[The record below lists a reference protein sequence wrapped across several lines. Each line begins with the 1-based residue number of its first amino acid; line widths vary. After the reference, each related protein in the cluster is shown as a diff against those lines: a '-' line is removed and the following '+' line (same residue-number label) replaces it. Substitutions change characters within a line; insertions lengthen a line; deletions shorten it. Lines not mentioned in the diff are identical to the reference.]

1 MRRKRTQSRLGL
13 FRQQAQACILE
24 AMDTNGG
31 MTMRYRQAAYY
42 TVLAQRALWR
52 TPPAGQPLQPSDIKQ
67 LYSDELRAALA
78 ADFALSFSLAQ
89 IAEYD
94 QSDGAAPL
102 IITDRERWAAAH
114 AHALVYDMVQ
124 PGCDIAR
131 SQAGIDALCA
141 LAHPP
146 QTSLSST
153 IHLCDTNLGGVLAQA
168 SGMVLSQPEQ
178 TVYCLIDSAV
188 AQDDTPW
195 HVAKLLSPAADGTI
209 TPIIQLRSKTL
220 LATLS
225 TYELLTLFIGYGYE
239 PRIVDCTTADP
250 RQPDADYAAALAWA
264 TERTTAL
271 RQPAQPR
278 PHKARRPLLLVRTPG
293 QLDTLLAEHETQENS
308 LAPAEHDSGDVQP
321 SSIARAQAAL
331 AHRKADSADSSW
343 ARTQAWLAQVVA
355 WCEPENL
362 FDAAGNL
369 TFAETKALPHT
380 AAAHADDDHANSHTA
395 QLTATQPALS
405 ATPRRRPAIEPYAV
419 VATPPGTQRSN
430 TLSGVSSYL
439 ADLAKDAAPDSFRLF
454 ISPSLQS
461 GTLAQRFA
469 SHPRAWQW
477 GSQPGIAPH
486 APDSHTM
493 SYPAASALR
502 GMQLGYLEQGR
513 QSVFV
518 GASVYED
525 IGAASRSYT
534 VALASQPSDAPLP
547 SLNTILSHQSAEQI
561 TNALDQ
567 RDAPTTVYFPADS
580 NCAVVT
586 LDMMLSSTQAINI
599 LHASDT
605 TQLTWLTTKAA
616 RAQMHAGLA
625 TWNFASHASPDIVL
639 AACGDI
645 ATTEVL
651 AAIELIAHSCP
662 AARVRCVNI
671 SSLTP
676 RGFGTLAQPVSR
688 RTLARTVTTTKPVI
702 IAYPGEERSLA
713 ATLFAYGVD
722 SRQFDIHSFGLAPCG
737 DTLMTSLIRQQ
748 ASRYDL
754 AIAAATCLSATGVI
768 SPDDAQRLA
777 GHCHA
782 AIEQCLA
789 HAREHHTDHPMVTT
803 WQWQQGQ

>member
-1 MRRKRTQSRLGL
+1 
-13 FRQQAQACILE
+13 
-24 AMDTNGG
+24 
-31 MTMRYRQAAYY
+31 MRYRQAAYY

-52 TPPAGQPLQPSDIKQ
+52 TPPAGQPLQTSDIKQ

-89 IAEYD
+89 IAEYA

-102 IITDRERWAAAH
+102 IITDRERWAAAR

-124 PGCDIAR
+124 PSCDIAR
-131 SQAGIDALCA
+131 SQAGIDALCT
-141 LAHPP
+141 LTHDL
-146 QTSLSST
+146 QTSLSNA
-153 IHLCDTNLGGVLAQA
+153 IHLCDARLGGALAQA
-168 SGMVLSQPEQ
+168 SGRALGQPEQ
-178 TVYCLIDSAV
+178 TIYCLIDSAV
-188 AQDDTPW
+188 AQDDAPW
-195 HVAKLLSPAADGTI
+195 HLAKLLSPATDGTI

-225 TYELLTLFIGYGYE
+225 TYELLALFIGYGYE

-343 ARTQAWLAQVVA
+343 ARTQAWLAHVLA

-369 TFAETKALPHT
+369 TFTETKALPHT
-380 AAAHADDDHANSHTA
+380 AAAHADNDSSSRTA

-405 ATPRRRPAIEPYAV
+405 ATLLRRPAIEPYAV

-439 ADLAKDAAPDSFRLF
+439 ADLIKDAAPDSFRLF

-461 GTLAQRFA
+461 GTLAQCFA

-477 GSQPGIAPH
+477 GSQPSIAPH
-486 APDSHTM
+486 APDGHTM
-493 SYPAASALR
+493 SYPAAGVLR

-518 GASVYED
+518 GASLHED
-525 IGAASRSYT
+525 MSAASRSYT
-534 VALASQPSDAPLP
+534 AALSSQPRGASLP
-547 SLNTILSHQSAEQI
+547 SLNTILSHQNAEQV
-561 TNALDQ
+561 TNALNQ
-567 RDAPTTVYFPADS
+567 RDAPATVYFPADS
-580 NCAVVT
+580 NCAVVA

-605 TQLTWLTTKAA
+605 TQPTWLTTKAA

-625 TWNFASHASPDIVL
+625 TWNFASHATPDIVL
-639 AACGDI
+639 AACGDV

-676 RGFGTLAQPVSR
+676 RGFGTLTQPVSR
-688 RTLARTVTTTKPVI
+688 RTLARTLTTTKPVI

-722 SRQFDIHSFGLAPCG
+722 GRQFDIHSFGLALRG
-737 DTLMTSLIRQQ
+737 DTLMTSLINQQ

>member
-1 MRRKRTQSRLGL
+1 
-13 FRQQAQACILE
+13 
-24 AMDTNGG
+24 
-31 MTMRYRQAAYY
+31 MRYRQAAYY
-42 TVLAQRALWR
+42 TVLAQHALWH
-52 TPPAGQPLQPSDIKQ
+52 TLPAGQLLQPSDIKQ
-67 LYSDELRAALA
+67 LDSDELRAALA

-89 IAEYD
+89 IAEYA
-94 QSDGAAPL
+94 QSGGAAPL
-102 IITDRERWAAAH
+102 IITDRERWAAAR
-114 AHALVYDMVQ
+114 AYALVYDMLQ
-124 PGCDIAR
+124 SGCDIAR
-131 SQAGIDALCA
+131 SQAGIDALCT
-141 LAHPP
+141 LTHDS

-153 IHLCDTNLGGVLAQA
+153 IHLCDTHLGGALAQA
-168 SGMVLSQPEQ
+168 SGRALGQPEQ
-178 TVYCLIDSAV
+178 MIYCLIDSAV

-195 HVAKLLSPAADGTI
+195 HLAKLLSPATDGTI
-209 TPIIQLRSKTL
+209 IPIIQLQPRTL

-225 TYELLTLFIGYGYE
+225 TYELLALFIGYGYE

-250 RQPDADYAAALAWA
+250 RQPDADYTAALAWA

-278 PHKARRPLLLVRTPG
+278 PHKARRPLLLVRTPE
-293 QLDTLLAEHETQENS
+293 QLEALLAEHETRENA

-331 AHRKADSADSSW
+331 AHRKADGTDSSQ
-343 ARTQAWLAQVVA
+343 ARTQAWLAQVLA

-380 AAAHADDDHANSHTA
+380 VAAHADNDSSGTA

-405 ATPRRRPAIEPYAV
+405 ATRLRRPAIEPYAV

-439 ADLAKDAAPDSFRLF
+439 ADLAKDAVPDSFRLF

-469 SHPRAWQW
+469 SNPRAWQW
-477 GSQPGIAPH
+477 GSQPSVAPH
-486 APDSHTM
+486 APDGHMM
-493 SYPAASALR
+493 SYPAAGALR
-502 GMQLGYLEQGR
+502 GIQLGYLEQGR

-518 GASVYED
+518 GASLHED
-525 IGAASRSYT
+525 MSAASRSYT
-534 VALASQPSDAPLP
+534 AALSSQPSNVPLP

-561 TNALDQ
+561 TNVLDQ
-567 RDAPTTVYFPADS
+567 RDAPATVYFPADS
-580 NCAVVT
+580 NCAVVA
-586 LDMMLSSTQAINI
+586 LDMMLSSTRVINV
-599 LHASDT
+599 LHVSDT
-605 TQLTWLTTKAA
+605 TQPTWLTTKAA

-651 AAIELIAHSCP
+651 AAIEFITHSCP

-722 SRQFDIHSFGLAPCG
+722 GRQFDIHNFGLAPCG

-777 GHCHA
+777 EHCHA

-789 HAREHHTDHPMVTT
+789 HSREHHTDHPMVTT

>member
-1 MRRKRTQSRLGL
+1 
-13 FRQQAQACILE
+13 
-24 AMDTNGG
+24 
-31 MTMRYRQAAYY
+31 MRYRQAAYY
-42 TVLAQRALWR
+42 TVLAQRVLWR
-52 TPPAGQPLQPSDIKQ
+52 TPLAGQPLQPSDIKQ
-67 LYSDELRAALA
+67 TLSDELRAALA

-89 IAEYD
+89 IAEYA

-102 IITDRERWAAAH
+102 IITDRERWAAAR
-114 AHALVYDMVQ
+114 AHTLVYDTLQ

-131 SQAGIDALCA
+131 SQAGIDALCT
-141 LAHPP
+141 LIHNP
-146 QTSLSST
+146 QTSLSDA
-153 IHLCDTNLGGVLAQA
+153 IHLCDARLGGALAQA
-168 SGMVLSQPEQ
+168 SGRALGQPEQ
-178 TVYCLIDSAV
+178 MIYCLVDSAV

-195 HVAKLLSPAADGTI
+195 HLAKLLSPAADGTI
-209 TPIIQLRSKTL
+209 IPIIQLRPKTL

-225 TYELLTLFIGYGYE
+225 TYELLALFIGYGYE

-250 RQPDADYAAALAWA
+250 RQPDADYTAALAWA

-271 RQPAQPR
+271 RQPAQLR
-278 PHKARRPLLLVRTPG
+278 PHKVRRPLLLVRTPE
-293 QLDTLLAEHETQENS
+293 QLEALLAEHEAQENAP
-308 LAPAEHDSGDVQP
+308 APAEHDSGDVQP

-331 AHRKADSADSSW
+331 AHRKADGTDSSQ
-343 ARTQAWLAQVVA
+343 ARTQAWLAHVLA

-380 AAAHADDDHANSHTA
+380 AAAHADNDPSSGAA
-395 QLTATQPALS
+395 QLTTTQPALS
-405 ATPRRRPAIEPYAV
+405 ATRLRRPAIEPYAV
-419 VATPPGTQRSN
+419 VATPPGTKRSN
-430 TLSGVSSYL
+430 TLSRVGSYL
-439 ADLAKDAAPDSFRLF
+439 ADLAKDAAPDNFRLF

-469 SHPRAWQW
+469 SNPRAWQW
-477 GSQPGIAPH
+477 GSQPSIAPH
-486 APDSHTM
+486 APDGHTM
-493 SYPAASALR
+493 SYPAAGALR

-518 GASVYED
+518 GASLHED
-525 IGAASRSYT
+525 MSAASRSYT
-534 VALASQPSDAPLP
+534 AALSSQPSSAPLP
-547 SLNTILSHQSAEQI
+547 SLNTILSHQSAEQV

-567 RDAPTTVYFPADS
+567 RDTPTTVYFPADS

-586 LDMMLSSTQAINI
+586 LDMMLSSTQAINV

-605 TQLTWLTTKAA
+605 TQPTWLTTKAA

-625 TWNFASHASPDIVL
+625 TWNFASHTSPDIVL

-651 AAIELIAHSCP
+651 AAIELITHSCP
-662 AARVRCVNI
+662 TARVRCVNI

-722 SRQFDIHSFGLAPCG
+722 GRQFDIHSFSLTPHG
-737 DTLMTSLIRQQ
+737 DTLMTSLISQQ

-768 SPDDAQRLA
+768 SPDDTQRLT

-789 HAREHHTDHPMVTT
+789 HAREHHTNHPMVTT
-803 WQWQQGQ
+803 WQWQQRQ

>member
-1 MRRKRTQSRLGL
+1 
-13 FRQQAQACILE
+13 
-24 AMDTNGG
+24 
-31 MTMRYRQAAYY
+31 MRYRQAAYY

-52 TPPAGQPLQPSDIKQ
+52 TPPAGQLLQLSDIKQ
-67 LYSDELRAALA
+67 TLSDELRAALA

-89 IAEYD
+89 IAEYA

-102 IITDRERWAAAH
+102 IITDRERWAAAR

-124 PGCDIAR
+124 PSCDIAR
-131 SQAGIDALCA
+131 SQAGIDALCT
-141 LAHPP
+141 LTHDL
-146 QTSLSST
+146 QTSLSNA
-153 IHLCDTNLGGVLAQA
+153 IHLCDARLGGALAQA
-168 SGMVLSQPEQ
+168 SGRALGQPEQ
-178 TVYCLIDSAV
+178 TIYCLIDSAV
-188 AQDDTPW
+188 AQDDAPW
-195 HVAKLLSPAADGTI
+195 HLAKLLSPATDGTI
-209 TPIIQLRSKTL
+209 IPIIQLRPNTL

-225 TYELLTLFIGYGYE
+225 TYELLALFIGYGYE

-250 RQPDADYAAALAWA
+250 RQPDADYTAALAWA
-264 TERTTAL
+264 TERTAAL

-278 PHKARRPLLLVRTPG
+278 PHKARRPLLLVRIPE
-293 QLDTLLAEHETQENS
+293 QLETLLAEHETQEDS
-308 LAPAEHDSGDVQP
+308 LAPAEHDSGDVRP
-321 SSIARAQAAL
+321 SSIARARAAL
-331 AHRKADSADSSW
+331 AHRKADGADSSQ
-343 ARTQAWLAQVVA
+343 AHTQAWLAQILA

-362 FDAAGNL
+362 FDTAGNL

-380 AAAHADDDHANSHTA
+380 AAAHADNDSSSRTA

-405 ATPRRRPAIEPYAV
+405 ATRLRRPAIEPYAV

-430 TLSGVSSYL
+430 TLSHVGSYL
-439 ADLAKDAAPDSFRLF
+439 SDLSKDEAPDSFRLF

-469 SHPRAWQW
+469 SNPRAWQW
-477 GSQPGIAPH
+477 GSQPSIAPH
-486 APDSHTM
+486 APNSHTM
-493 SYPAASALR
+493 SYPAAGALR

-518 GASVYED
+518 GASLHED
-525 IGAASRSYT
+525 MSVASRSYT
-534 VALASQPSDAPLP
+534 AALSSQPSGASLP
-547 SLNTILSHQSAEQI
+547 SLNTILSHQSAEQV
-561 TNALDQ
+561 TNVLDQ

-586 LDMMLSSTQAINI
+586 LDMMLSSTQVINV

-605 TQLTWLTTKAA
+605 TQPTWLTTKAA

-625 TWNFASHASPDIVL
+625 TWNFASHTSPDIVL
-639 AACGDI
+639 AACGDV

-651 AAIELIAHSCP
+651 AAIELITHSCP

-671 SSLTP
+671 SSLAP

-722 SRQFDIHSFGLAPCG
+722 GRQFDIHSFGLTPCG
-737 DTLMTSLIRQQ
+737 DTLMTSLISQQ

>member
-1 MRRKRTQSRLGL
+1 
-13 FRQQAQACILE
+13 
-24 AMDTNGG
+24 
-31 MTMRYRQAAYY
+31 MRYRQAAYY

-52 TPPAGQPLQPSDIKQ
+52 TLPAGQLLQPSDIKQ
-67 LYSDELRAALA
+67 LYSDELRAVLA

-89 IAEYD
+89 IAEYG

-102 IITDRERWAAAH
+102 IITDRDRWAAAR
-114 AHALVYDMVQ
+114 AYALVYDMLQ

-153 IHLCDTNLGGVLAQA
+153 IHLCDTRLGGALAQA
-168 SGMVLSQPEQ
+168 SGRVLGQPEQ
-178 TVYCLIDSAV
+178 MIYCLVDSAV

-209 TPIIQLRSKTL
+209 IPIIQLRPKTL

-225 TYELLTLFIGYGYE
+225 TYELLALFIGYGYE
-239 PRIVDCTTADP
+239 PRIVDCTTANP

-264 TERTTAL
+264 TERTAAL

-278 PHKARRPLLLVRTPG
+278 PHKARRPLLIVRTPE
-293 QLDTLLAEHETQENS
+293 QFEALLEDHETQEDS
-308 LAPAEHDSGDVQP
+308 LAPAKNDSGDVQP

-331 AHRKADSADSSW
+331 AHRKADSADSSQ
-343 ARTQAWLAQVVA
+343 ADTQAWLTQVLA

-362 FDAAGNL
+362 FDTAGNL
-369 TFAETKALPHT
+369 ILTKAKALPHT
-380 AAAHADDDHANSHTA
+380 AAAHADNDPSSGAA

-405 ATPRRRPAIEPYAV
+405 ATPLRRPAIEPYAV

-430 TLSGVSSYL
+430 TLSSVGSYL
-439 ADLAKDAAPDSFRLF
+439 SDLSKDAAPDSFRLF

-469 SHPRAWQW
+469 SSPRAWQW
-477 GSQPGIAPH
+477 GNQPSAAPH
-486 APDSHTM
+486 APDGHTM
-493 SYPAASALR
+493 SYPTAHALR
-502 GMQLGYLEQGR
+502 GIQLGYLEQGR

-518 GASVYED
+518 GASLHED
-525 IGAASRSYT
+525 MSAASRSYT
-534 VALASQPSDAPLP
+534 AALSSQPSGAPLP
-547 SLNTILSHQSAEQI
+547 NLNTILSYQSAEQI

-580 NCAVVT
+580 NCAVVA
-586 LDMMLSSTQAINI
+586 LDMMLSSTQAINV

-605 TQLTWLTTKAA
+605 TQPTWLTTKAA
-616 RAQMHAGLA
+616 RAQMQAGLA

-639 AACGDI
+639 AACGDV

-651 AAIELIAHSCP
+651 AAIELITHSCP

-676 RGFGTLAQPVSR
+676 RGFGTLTQPVSR

-722 SRQFDIHSFGLAPCG
+722 GRQFDIRSFGLAPHG
-737 DTLMTSLIRQQ
+737 DTLMTSIITQQ

-768 SPDDAQRLA
+768 SPDDTQRLT
-777 GHCHA
+777 GHCQA

>member
-1 MRRKRTQSRLGL
+1 
-13 FRQQAQACILE
+13 
-24 AMDTNGG
+24 
-31 MTMRYRQAAYY
+31 MRYRQATYY
-42 TVLAQRALWR
+42 AALAQRALWR
-52 TPPAGQPLQPSDIKQ
+52 TLPAGQPLQPSDIKQ

-78 ADFALSFSLAQ
+78 ADFALSFSLTQ
-89 IAEYD
+89 IAEYT
-94 QSDGAAPL
+94 QSDGTAPL
-102 IITDRERWAAAH
+102 IITDRERWAAAR
-114 AHALVYDMVQ
+114 AHALVYDIVQ
-124 PGCDIAR
+124 PGCDITH
-131 SQAGIDALCA
+131 SQAGIDALCT
-141 LAHPP
+141 LTHDP

-153 IHLCDTNLGGVLAQA
+153 IHLCDARLGGALAQA
-168 SGMVLSQPEQ
+168 SGRALGQLEQ
-178 TVYCLIDSAV
+178 TIYCLIDSAV

-195 HVAKLLSPAADGTI
+195 HLAKLLSPATDGTI
-209 TPIIQLRSKTL
+209 IPIIQLRPKTL

-225 TYELLTLFIGYGYE
+225 TYELLALFIGYGYE

-250 RQPDADYAAALAWA
+250 RQSDADYTAALAWA
-264 TERTTAL
+264 TERTAAL
-271 RQPAQPR
+271 RQPAQLR
-278 PHKARRPLLLVRTPG
+278 PHKARRPLLLVRTPE
-293 QLDTLLAEHETQENS
+293 QFETLLDDDEAQEDS
-308 LAPAEHDSGDVQP
+308 LDDNGDVQP

-331 AHRKADSADSSW
+331 AHRKADGADSSW
-343 ARTQAWLAQVVA
+343 ARTQAWLTQVLA

-380 AAAHADDDHANSHTA
+380 AAAHADNDHANSHTA

-518 GASVYED
+518 GASLHED
-525 IGAASRSYT
+525 MSAASRSYT
-534 VALASQPSDAPLP
+534 AALSSQPSSASLP

-561 TNALDQ
+561 TNVLDQ

-580 NCAVVT
+580 NCAVVA
-586 LDMMLSSTQAINI
+586 LDMMLSSAQVINI

-625 TWNFASHASPDIVL
+625 TWNFASRASPDIVL

-651 AAIELIAHSCP
+651 AAIELINQSCP

-676 RGFGTLAQPVSR
+676 RGFGTLTQPVSR
-688 RTLARTVTTTKPVI
+688 RTLARTLTTTKPVI
-702 IAYPGEERSLA
+702 ITYPGEERSLA

-722 SRQFDIHSFGLAPCG
+722 SRQFDIHSFGLTPHG
-737 DTLMTSLIRQQ
+737 DTLMMNLIHQQ

-768 SPDDAQRLA
+768 SPDDAQRLT
-777 GHCHA
+777 GHCQA

>member
-1 MRRKRTQSRLGL
+1 
-13 FRQQAQACILE
+13 
-24 AMDTNGG
+24 
-31 MTMRYRQAAYY
+31 MRYRQAAYY

-78 ADFALSFSLAQ
+78 ADFALSFSLTQ
-89 IAEYD
+89 IAEYG

-102 IITDRERWAAAH
+102 IITDRDRWAAAR
-114 AHALVYDMVQ
+114 AYALVYDALQ

-153 IHLCDTNLGGVLAQA
+153 IHLCDTRLGGALAQA
-168 SGMVLSQPEQ
+168 SGRVLGQPEQ
-178 TVYCLIDSAV
+178 MIYCLVDSAV

-209 TPIIQLRSKTL
+209 IPIIQLRPKTL

-225 TYELLTLFIGYGYE
+225 TYELLALFIGYGYE
-239 PRIVDCTTADP
+239 PRIVDCTTANP

-264 TERTTAL
+264 TERTAAL

-278 PHKARRPLLLVRTPG
+278 PHKARRPLLIVRTPE
-293 QLDTLLAEHETQENS
+293 QFEALLEDHETQEDS
-308 LAPAEHDSGDVQP
+308 LAPAKNDSGDVQP

-331 AHRKADSADSSW
+331 AHRKADSADSSQ
-343 ARTQAWLAQVVA
+343 ADTQAWLTQVLA

-362 FDAAGNL
+362 FDTAGNL
-369 TFAETKALPHT
+369 ILTKAKALPHT
-380 AAAHADDDHANSHTA
+380 AAAHADNDPSSGAA

-405 ATPRRRPAIEPYAV
+405 ATPLRRPAIEPYAV

-430 TLSGVSSYL
+430 TLSSVGSYL
-439 ADLAKDAAPDSFRLF
+439 SDLSKDAAPDSFRLF

-469 SHPRAWQW
+469 SSPRAWQW
-477 GSQPGIAPH
+477 GNQPSAAPH
-486 APDSHTM
+486 APDGHTM
-493 SYPAASALR
+493 SYPTAHALR
-502 GMQLGYLEQGR
+502 GIQLGYLEQGR

-518 GASVYED
+518 GASLHED
-525 IGAASRSYT
+525 MSAASRSYT
-534 VALASQPSDAPLP
+534 AALSSQPSGAPLP
-547 SLNTILSHQSAEQI
+547 NLNTILSYQSAEQI

-586 LDMMLSSTQAINI
+586 LDMMLSSTQVINI

-605 TQLTWLTTKAA
+605 TQPTWLTTKAA
-616 RAQMHAGLA
+616 RAQMQAGLA

-639 AACGDI
+639 AACGDV

-651 AAIELIAHSCP
+651 AAIELINHSCP

-688 RTLARTVTTTKPVI
+688 RTLARTLTTTKPVI

-722 SRQFDIHSFGLAPCG
+722 SRQFDIHSFSLTPHG
-737 DTLMTSLIRQQ
+737 DTLMTSLISQQ

-768 SPDDAQRLA
+768 SPDDTQRLT
-777 GHCHA
+777 GHCQA

-803 WQWQQGQ
+803 WQWQQGK

>member
-1 MRRKRTQSRLGL
+1 
-13 FRQQAQACILE
+13 
-24 AMDTNGG
+24 
-31 MTMRYRQAAYY
+31 MRYRQAAYY
-42 TVLAQRALWR
+42 TVLAQRVLWR
-52 TPPAGQPLQPSDIKQ
+52 TPPAGQPLQTSDIKQ
-67 LYSDELRAALA
+67 TLSDELRAALA

-89 IAEYD
+89 IAEYA

-102 IITDRERWAAAH
+102 IITDRERWAAAR
-114 AHALVYDMVQ
+114 AHTLVYDTLQ

-131 SQAGIDALCA
+131 SQAGIDALCT
-141 LAHPP
+141 LIHNP
-146 QTSLSST
+146 QTSLSDA
-153 IHLCDTNLGGVLAQA
+153 IHLCDARLGGALAQA
-168 SGMVLSQPEQ
+168 SGRALGQPEQ
-178 TVYCLIDSAV
+178 MIYCLVDSAV

-195 HVAKLLSPAADGTI
+195 HLAKLLSPAADGTI
-209 TPIIQLRSKTL
+209 IPIIQLRPKTL

-225 TYELLTLFIGYGYE
+225 TYELLALFIGYGYE

-250 RQPDADYAAALAWA
+250 RQPDADYTAALVWA
-264 TERTTAL
+264 TERTAAL
-271 RQPAQPR
+271 RQPAQLR
-278 PHKARRPLLLVRTPG
+278 PHKARRPLLLVRTPE
-293 QLDTLLAEHETQENS
+293 QLEALLAEHEAQENAP
-308 LAPAEHDSGDVQP
+308 APAEHDSGDVQP

-331 AHRKADSADSSW
+331 AHRKADGTDSSQ
-343 ARTQAWLAQVVA
+343 ARTQAWLAHVLA

-380 AAAHADDDHANSHTA
+380 AAAHADNDPSSGAA
-395 QLTATQPALS
+395 QLTTTQPALS
-405 ATPRRRPAIEPYAV
+405 ATRLRRPAIEPYAV
-419 VATPPGTQRSN
+419 VATPPGTKRSN
-430 TLSGVSSYL
+430 TLSRVGSYL
-439 ADLAKDAAPDSFRLF
+439 ADLAKDAAPDNFRLF

-469 SHPRAWQW
+469 SNPRAWQW
-477 GSQPGIAPH
+477 GSQPSIAPH
-486 APDSHTM
+486 APDGHTM
-493 SYPAASALR
+493 SYPAAGALR

-518 GASVYED
+518 GASLHED
-525 IGAASRSYT
+525 MSAASRSYT
-534 VALASQPSDAPLP
+534 AALSSQPSSAPLP
-547 SLNTILSHQSAEQI
+547 SLNTILSHQSAEQV

-567 RDAPTTVYFPADS
+567 RDTPTTVYFPADS

-586 LDMMLSSTQAINI
+586 LDMMLSSTQAINV

-605 TQLTWLTTKAA
+605 TQPTWLTTKAA

-625 TWNFASHASPDIVL
+625 TWNFASHTSPDIVL

-651 AAIELIAHSCP
+651 AAIELITHSCP
-662 AARVRCVNI
+662 TARVRCVNI

-722 SRQFDIHSFGLAPCG
+722 GRQFDIHSFGLTPRG
-737 DTLMTSLIRQQ
+737 DTLMTSLISQQ

-768 SPDDAQRLA
+768 SPDDTQRLT
-777 GHCHA
+777 GHCQA

>member
-1 MRRKRTQSRLGL
+1 
-13 FRQQAQACILE
+13 
-24 AMDTNGG
+24 MDTNGG

-52 TPPAGQPLQPSDIKQ
+52 TLPAGQPLQPSDIKQ

-89 IAEYD
+89 IAEYA
-94 QSDGAAPL
+94 QSGGAAPL
-102 IITDRERWAAAH
+102 IITDRERWAAAR
-114 AHALVYDMVQ
+114 AHALVYDIVQ
-124 PGCDIAR
+124 PSCDIAR
-131 SQAGIDALCA
+131 SQAGIDALCT
-141 LAHPP
+141 LTHDL
-146 QTSLSST
+146 QTSLSNA
-153 IHLCDTNLGGVLAQA
+153 IHLCDARLGGALAQA
-168 SGMVLSQPEQ
+168 SGRALGQPEQ
-178 TVYCLIDSAV
+178 TIYCLIDSAV
-188 AQDDTPW
+188 AQDDAPW
-195 HVAKLLSPAADGTI
+195 HLAKLLSPATDGTI

-225 TYELLTLFIGYGYE
+225 TYELLALFIGYGYE

-343 ARTQAWLAQVVA
+343 ARTQAWLAHVLA

-369 TFAETKALPHT
+369 TFTETKALPHT
-380 AAAHADDDHANSHTA
+380 AAAHADNDSSSRTA

-405 ATPRRRPAIEPYAV
+405 ATLLRRPAIEPYAV

-439 ADLAKDAAPDSFRLF
+439 ADLIKDAAPDSFRLF

-461 GTLAQRFA
+461 GTLAQCFA

-477 GSQPGIAPH
+477 GSQPSIAPH
-486 APDSHTM
+486 APDGHTM
-493 SYPAASALR
+493 SYPAAGVLR

-518 GASVYED
+518 GASLHED
-525 IGAASRSYT
+525 MSAASRSYT
-534 VALASQPSDAPLP
+534 AALSSQPRGASLP
-547 SLNTILSHQSAEQI
+547 SLNTILSHQNAEQV
-561 TNALDQ
+561 TNALNQ
-567 RDAPTTVYFPADS
+567 RDAPATVYFPADS

-586 LDMMLSSTQAINI
+586 LDMMLSSTQVINI

-605 TQLTWLTTKAA
+605 TQPTWLTTKAA

-625 TWNFASHASPDIVL
+625 TWNFASHATPDIVL
-639 AACGDI
+639 AACGDV

-676 RGFGTLAQPVSR
+676 RGFGTLTQPVSR

-722 SRQFDIHSFGLAPCG
+722 GRQFDIHSFGLALRG
-737 DTLMTSLIRQQ
+737 DTLMTSLINQQ

>member
-1 MRRKRTQSRLGL
+1 
-13 FRQQAQACILE
+13 
-24 AMDTNGG
+24 
-31 MTMRYRQAAYY
+31 MRYRQAAYY

-52 TPPAGQPLQPSDIKQ
+52 TSLAGQPLQTSDIKQ
-67 LYSDELRAALA
+67 TLSDELRVALA

-94 QSDGAAPL
+94 QSDGTAPL
-102 IITDRERWAAAH
+102 IITDRERWAAAR
-114 AHALVYDMVQ
+114 AYALVYDMLQ

-131 SQAGIDALCA
+131 SQAGIDALCT
-141 LAHPP
+141 LTHDP
-146 QTSLSST
+146 QTSLSDA
-153 IHLCDTNLGGVLAQA
+153 IHLCDARLGGALSQA
-168 SGMVLSQPEQ
+168 SGRALGQPEQ
-178 TVYCLIDSAV
+178 TIYCLVDSAV

-195 HVAKLLSPAADGTI
+195 HLAKLLSPAADGTI
-209 TPIIQLRSKTL
+209 IPIIQLRPKTL

-225 TYELLTLFIGYGYE
+225 TYELLALFIGYGYE

-250 RQPDADYAAALAWA
+250 CLPDADYTAALAWA

-271 RQPAQPR
+271 RQPAQLR
-278 PHKARRPLLLVRTPG
+278 PHKVRRPLLLVRTPE
-293 QLDTLLAEHETQENS
+293 QLETLLAEHEARENA
-308 LAPAEHDSGDVQP
+308 LAPAEHDNDDVQP

-331 AHRKADSADSSW
+331 AHRKADGTDSSQ
-343 ARTQAWLAQVVA
+343 ARTQAWLAQVLA

-380 AAAHADDDHANSHTA
+380 AAAHVDNDSSPRTA

-405 ATPRRRPAIEPYAV
+405 ATRLRRPAIEPYAV

-430 TLSGVSSYL
+430 TLSGVGSYL

-461 GTLAQRFA
+461 GTLAQCFA

-477 GSQPGIAPH
+477 GSQPSIAPH
-486 APDSHTM
+486 APDGHTM
-493 SYPAASALR
+493 SYPAAGALR

-518 GASVYED
+518 GASLHED
-525 IGAASRSYT
+525 MSAASYSYT
-534 VALASQPSDAPLP
+534 AALSRQPSDAPLP

-567 RDAPTTVYFPADS
+567 RDTPTTVYFPADS

-599 LHASDT
+599 LHVSDT
-605 TQLTWLTTKAA
+605 TQPTWLTTKAA
-616 RAQMHAGLA
+616 RAQMQAGLA

-639 AACGDI
+639 AACGDV

-651 AAIELIAHSCP
+651 AAIELISHSCP

-676 RGFGTLAQPVSR
+676 RGFGTLTQPVSR
-688 RTLARTVTTTKPVI
+688 RTLARTLTTTKPVI
-702 IAYPGEERSLA
+702 ITYPGEERSLA

-722 SRQFDIHSFGLAPCG
+722 GRQFDIHSFGLTPRG
-737 DTLMTSLIRQQ
+737 DTLMTSLISQQ

-768 SPDDAQRLA
+768 SPDDAQRLT
-777 GHCHA
+777 GHCQA

>member
-1 MRRKRTQSRLGL
+1 
-13 FRQQAQACILE
+13 
-24 AMDTNGG
+24 
-31 MTMRYRQAAYY
+31 MRYRQAAYY

-52 TPPAGQPLQPSDIKQ
+52 TLPAGQPLQPSDIKQ

-89 IAEYD
+89 IAEYA
-94 QSDGAAPL
+94 QSGGAAPL
-102 IITDRERWAAAH
+102 IITDRERWAAAR
-114 AHALVYDMVQ
+114 AHALVYDIVQ
-124 PGCDIAR
+124 PSCDIAR
-131 SQAGIDALCA
+131 SQAGIDALCT
-141 LAHPP
+141 LTHDL
-146 QTSLSST
+146 QTSLSNA
-153 IHLCDTNLGGVLAQA
+153 IHLCDARLGGALAQA
-168 SGMVLSQPEQ
+168 SGRALGQPEQ
-178 TVYCLIDSAV
+178 TIYCLIDSAV
-188 AQDDTPW
+188 AQDDVPW
-195 HVAKLLSPAADGTI
+195 HLAKLLSPATDGTI
-209 TPIIQLRSKTL
+209 IPIIQLRSKTL

-225 TYELLTLFIGYGYE
+225 TYELLALFIGYGYE

-343 ARTQAWLAQVVA
+343 ARTQAWLAHVLA

-369 TFAETKALPHT
+369 TFTETKALPHT
-380 AAAHADDDHANSHTA
+380 AAAHADNDSSSRTA

-405 ATPRRRPAIEPYAV
+405 ATLLRRPAIEPYAV

-439 ADLAKDAAPDSFRLF
+439 ADLIKDAAPDSFRLF

-461 GTLAQRFA
+461 GTLAQCFA

-477 GSQPGIAPH
+477 GSQPSIAPH
-486 APDSHTM
+486 APDGHTM
-493 SYPAASALR
+493 SYPAAGVLR

-518 GASVYED
+518 GASLHED
-525 IGAASRSYT
+525 MSAASRSYT
-534 VALASQPSDAPLP
+534 AALSSQPRGASLP
-547 SLNTILSHQSAEQI
+547 SLNTILSHQNAEQV
-561 TNALDQ
+561 TNALNQ
-567 RDAPTTVYFPADS
+567 RDAPATVYFPADS

-586 LDMMLSSTQAINI
+586 LDMMLSSTQVINI

-605 TQLTWLTTKAA
+605 TQPTWLTTKAA

-625 TWNFASHASPDIVL
+625 TWNFASHATPDIVL
-639 AACGDI
+639 AACGDV

-676 RGFGTLAQPVSR
+676 RGFGTLTQPVSR

-722 SRQFDIHSFGLAPCG
+722 GRQFDIHSFGLALRG
-737 DTLMTSLIRQQ
+737 DTLMTSLINQQ

>member
-1 MRRKRTQSRLGL
+1 
-13 FRQQAQACILE
+13 
-24 AMDTNGG
+24 MDTNGG
-31 MTMRYRQAAYY
+31 MTIRYRQAAYY

-52 TPPAGQPLQPSDIKQ
+52 TPPAGQPLQTSDIKQ
-67 LYSDELRAALA
+67 TLSDELRVALA

-94 QSDGAAPL
+94 QSDGTAPL
-102 IITDRERWAAAH
+102 IITDRERWAAAR
-114 AHALVYDMVQ
+114 AHALVYDMLQ
-124 PGCDIAR
+124 PDCDIAR
-131 SQAGIDALCA
+131 SQAGIDALCT
-141 LAHPP
+141 LTHDP
-146 QTSLSST
+146 QTSLSNA
-153 IHLCDTNLGGVLAQA
+153 IHLCDARLGGALAQA
-168 SGMVLSQPEQ
+168 SGRVLSQPEQ
-178 TVYCLIDSAV
+178 MIYCLIDSMA
-188 AQDDTPW
+188 AQDDAPW
-195 HVAKLLSPAADGTI
+195 HLAKLLSPATDGTI
-209 TPIIQLRSKTL
+209 IPIIQLRPKTL

-225 TYELLTLFIGYGYE
+225 TYELLALFIGYGYE

-250 RQPDADYAAALAWA
+250 RQPDADYAAALTWA
-264 TERTTAL
+264 AECTAAL

-278 PHKARRPLLLVRTPG
+278 PHKARRPLLIVRIPE
-293 QLDTLLAEHETQENS
+293 QFEVLLDDHEAQES
-308 LAPAEHDSGDVQP
+308 SPTPAENDTSDAQP

-331 AHRKADSADSSW
+331 AHHKADGADSSR
-343 ARTQAWLAQVVA
+343 AGTQAWLTQVLA

-380 AAAHADDDHANSHTA
+380 AAAHADNDSSLGTA

-405 ATPRRRPAIEPYAV
+405 ATRLRRPAIEPYAV

-430 TLSGVSSYL
+430 TLSHVGSYL
-439 ADLAKDAAPDSFRLF
+439 SDLSKDEAPDSFRLF

-469 SHPRAWQW
+469 SNPRAWQW
-477 GSQPGIAPH
+477 GSQPSVAPH
-486 APDSHTM
+486 TPDGHMM
-493 SYPAASALR
+493 SYPAAGALR

-518 GASVYED
+518 GASLHKD
-525 IGAASRSYT
+525 MSAASRSYT
-534 VALASQPSDAPLP
+534 AALSSQPSDAPLP
-547 SLNTILSHQSAEQI
+547 SLNTILPHQSAEQV

-567 RDAPTTVYFPADS
+567 QDAPTTVYFPADS

-586 LDMMLSSTQAINI
+586 LDMMLSSTQVINV

-605 TQLTWLTTKAA
+605 TQPTWLTTKAA

-625 TWNFASHASPDIVL
+625 TWNFASHTSPDIVL
-639 AACGDI
+639 AACGDV

-651 AAIELIAHSCP
+651 AAIELITHSCP
-662 AARVRCVNI
+662 VARVRCVNI

-702 IAYPGEERSLA
+702 IAYPGEEHSLA

-722 SRQFDIHSFGLAPCG
+722 GRQFDIHSFGLTPHG
-737 DTLMTSLIRQQ
+737 DTLMMNLISQQ

-768 SPDDAQRLA
+768 SPDDAQRLT

>member
-1 MRRKRTQSRLGL
+1 
-13 FRQQAQACILE
+13 
-24 AMDTNGG
+24 
-31 MTMRYRQAAYY
+31 MRYRQAAYY
-42 TVLAQRALWR
+42 TVLAQRVLWR

-67 LYSDELRAALA
+67 TLSDELRAALA

-89 IAEYD
+89 IAEYA
-94 QSDGAAPL
+94 QSDGTAPL
-102 IITDRERWAAAH
+102 IITDRERWAAAR
-114 AHALVYDMVQ
+114 AHALVYDALQ

-131 SQAGIDALCA
+131 SQAGIDTLCT
-141 LAHPP
+141 LTHDP
-146 QTSLSST
+146 QTSLSDA
-153 IHLCDTNLGGVLAQA
+153 IHLCDARLGGALAQA
-168 SGMVLSQPEQ
+168 SGRALGQPEQ
-178 TVYCLIDSAV
+178 TIYCLIDSAV

-195 HVAKLLSPAADGTI
+195 HLAKLLSPAADGTI
-209 TPIIQLRSKTL
+209 IPIIQLRPRTL

-225 TYELLTLFIGYGYE
+225 TYELLALFIGYGYE

-250 RQPDADYAAALAWA
+250 HQLDADYTAALVWA
-264 TERTTAL
+264 TERTAAL

-278 PHKARRPLLLVRTPG
+278 PHKARRPLLLVRTPE
-293 QLDTLLAEHETQENS
+293 QIEVLLAEHETQENS
-308 LAPAEHDSGDVQP
+308 LAPAKNDSGDVQP
-321 SSIARAQAAL
+321 SSIARAQVAL
-331 AHRKADSADSSW
+331 AHRKADGADSSW
-343 ARTQAWLAQVVA
+343 ARTQAWLAQVLA

-380 AAAHADDDHANSHTA
+380 AAAHADDYANSRAA
-395 QLTATQPALS
+395 QLTAQTPAPV

-430 TLSGVSSYL
+430 TLSGVGSYL
-439 ADLAKDAAPDSFRLF
+439 ADLADGAAPDSFRLF

-461 GTLAQRFA
+461 GMLAQRFA
-469 SHPRAWQW
+469 SSPRAWQW
-477 GSQPGIAPH
+477 GSQPNIAPH
-486 APDSHTM
+486 ASDGHTM
-493 SYPAASALR
+493 SYPAAGALR
-502 GMQLGYLEQGR
+502 GIQLGYLEQGK

-518 GASVYED
+518 GASLHED
-525 IGAASRSYT
+525 MSAASRSYT
-534 VALASQPSDAPLP
+534 AALSSQPSSASLP
-547 SLNTILSHQSAEQI
+547 SLNTILSHQSAEQV

-586 LDMMLSSTQAINI
+586 LDMMLSSAQVINI

-605 TQLTWLTTKAA
+605 TQPTWLTTKAA

-625 TWNFASHASPDIVL
+625 TWNFASHATPDIVL
-639 AACGDI
+639 AACGDV

-651 AAIELIAHSCP
+651 AAIELINHSCP

-676 RGFGTLAQPVSR
+676 RGFGTLTQPVSR
-688 RTLARTVTTTKPVI
+688 RTLARTLTTTKPVI

-722 SRQFDIHSFGLAPCG
+722 GRQFDIHSFGLAPRG
-737 DTLMTSLIRQQ
+737 DTLMMNLIHQQ

-768 SPDDAQRLA
+768 SPDDAQRLT
-777 GHCHA
+777 GHCQA

-789 HAREHHTDHPMVTT
+789 HTRKHHTDHPMVTT
-803 WQWQQGQ
+803 WQWQQGK

>member
-1 MRRKRTQSRLGL
+1 
-13 FRQQAQACILE
+13 
-24 AMDTNGG
+24 
-31 MTMRYRQAAYY
+31 MRYRQAAYY

-52 TPPAGQPLQPSDIKQ
+52 TPPAGQLLQPSDIRQ
-67 LYSDELRAALA
+67 LYSDELRTALA

-89 IAEYD
+89 IAEYA
-94 QSDGAAPL
+94 QSGGAAPL
-102 IITDRERWAAAH
+102 IITDRERWAAAR
-114 AHALVYDMVQ
+114 AHALVYDMLQ

-131 SQAGIDALCA
+131 SQAGIDALCT
-141 LAHPP
+141 LTHDP
-146 QTSLSST
+146 QTSLSNA
-153 IHLCDTNLGGVLAQA
+153 IHLCDARLGGALAQA
-168 SGMVLSQPEQ
+168 SGRVLGQPEQ
-178 TVYCLIDSAV
+178 TIYCLIDSMA

-195 HVAKLLSPAADGTI
+195 HLAKLLSPATDGTI
-209 TPIIQLRSKTL
+209 IPIIQLRPRTL

-225 TYELLTLFIGYGYE
+225 TYELLALFIGYGYE

-250 RQPDADYAAALAWA
+250 RQLDADYTAALAWA
-264 TERTTAL
+264 TERTAAL

-278 PHKARRPLLLVRTPG
+278 PHKARRPLVIVRTPE
-293 QLDTLLAEHETQENS
+293 QFETLLDDDEAQEDS
-308 LAPAEHDSGDVQP
+308 LDDSGDVQP

-331 AHRKADSADSSW
+331 AHRKADGADLGQ
-343 ARTQAWLAQVVA
+343 ARTQAWLAQVLA

-380 AAAHADDDHANSHTA
+380 AAAHTDNDPSSGAA
-395 QLTATQPALS
+395 QLTATQPVLS
-405 ATPRRRPAIEPYAV
+405 ATRLRRPAIEPYAV

-430 TLSGVSSYL
+430 TLSRVGSYL
-439 ADLAKDAAPDSFRLF
+439 ADLAKDAASDNFRLF
-454 ISPSLQS
+454 INPSLQS

-469 SHPRAWQW
+469 SNPRAWQW
-477 GSQPGIAPH
+477 GNQSSAAPH
-486 APDSHTM
+486 APDGYTM
-493 SYPAASALR
+493 SYPAAGVLR
-502 GMQLGYLEQGR
+502 GMQLGYLEQGK

-518 GASVYED
+518 GASLHED
-525 IGAASRSYT
+525 VSAASRSYT
-534 VALASQPSDAPLP
+534 AALSSQPSSASLP

-580 NCAVVT
+580 NCAVVA
-586 LDMMLSSTQAINI
+586 LDMILSSTQVINV

-605 TQLTWLTTKAA
+605 TQPTWLTTKAA
-616 RAQMHAGLA
+616 RAQMQAGLA
-625 TWNFASHASPDIVL
+625 TWNFASHTSPDIVL
-639 AACGDI
+639 AACGDV

-688 RTLARTVTTTKPVI
+688 RTLARTVTTTKLVI

-722 SRQFDIHSFGLAPCG
+722 GRQFAIHSFGLAPRG
-737 DTLMTSLIRQQ
+737 DTLMTSLISQQ

-777 GHCHA
+777 EHCHA

>member
-1 MRRKRTQSRLGL
+1 
-13 FRQQAQACILE
+13 
-24 AMDTNGG
+24 
-31 MTMRYRQAAYY
+31 MRYRQAACY

-52 TPPAGQPLQPSDIKQ
+52 TLPAGRLLQPSDIKQ
-67 LYSDELRAALA
+67 LYSDELRAVLA

-89 IAEYD
+89 IAEYA
-94 QSDGAAPL
+94 QSGGAAPL
-102 IITDRERWAAAH
+102 IITDRERWAAAR

-131 SQAGIDALCA
+131 SQAGIDVLCT
-141 LAHPP
+141 LTHDP
-146 QTSLSST
+146 QTSLSDA

-178 TVYCLIDSAV
+178 MIYCLIDSAV
-188 AQDDTPW
+188 TQDDTPW
-195 HVAKLLSPAADGTI
+195 HLAKLLNPATDGTI
-209 TPIIQLRSKTL
+209 VPIIQLRPKTL

-225 TYELLTLFIGYGYE
+225 TYELLALFIGYGYE

-250 RQPDADYAAALAWA
+250 RQPDADYAAALTWA
-264 TERTTAL
+264 AECTAAL

-278 PHKARRPLLLVRTPG
+278 PHKARRPLLIVRTPE
-293 QLDTLLAEHETQENS
+293 QIEVLLAEHETQENS
-308 LAPAEHDSGDVQP
+308 LAPAEHDSGDAQP

-331 AHRKADSADSSW
+331 AHRKADGTDSSW
-343 ARTQAWLAQVVA
+343 AGTQAWLTQVLA

-362 FDAAGNL
+362 FDTAGNL
-369 TFAETKALPHT
+369 ILTKAKALPHT
-380 AAAHADDDHANSHTA
+380 AAAHADNDPSSGAA

-405 ATPRRRPAIEPYAV
+405 ATPLRRPAIEPYAV

-430 TLSGVSSYL
+430 TLSSVGSYL
-439 ADLAKDAAPDSFRLF
+439 SDLSKDAAPDSFRLF

-469 SHPRAWQW
+469 SSPRAWQW
-477 GSQPGIAPH
+477 GNQPSAAPH
-486 APDSHTM
+486 APDGHTM
-493 SYPAASALR
+493 SYPTAHALR
-502 GMQLGYLEQGR
+502 GIQLGYLEQGR

-518 GASVYED
+518 GASLHED
-525 IGAASRSYT
+525 MSAASRSYT
-534 VALASQPSDAPLP
+534 AALSSQPSGAPLP
-547 SLNTILSHQSAEQI
+547 NLNTILSYQSTEQV

-586 LDMMLSSTQAINI
+586 LDMMLSSTQVINV

-605 TQLTWLTTKAA
+605 TQPTWLTTKAA

-625 TWNFASHASPDIVL
+625 TWNFASHTSPDIVL
-639 AACGDI
+639 AACGDV

-651 AAIELIAHSCP
+651 AAIELITHSCP
-662 AARVRCVNI
+662 VARVRCVNI

-722 SRQFDIHSFGLAPCG
+722 SRQFDIHSFGLAPRG
-737 DTLMTSLIRQQ
+737 DTLMTSLISQQ

-754 AIAAATCLSATGVI
+754 AITAATCLSAIGVI
-768 SPDDAQRLA
+768 SPDDAQHLTE
-777 GHCHA
+777 HCQA

>member
-1 MRRKRTQSRLGL
+1 
-13 FRQQAQACILE
+13 
-24 AMDTNGG
+24 
-31 MTMRYRQAAYY
+31 MRYRQAAYY
-42 TVLAQRALWR
+42 TVLAQRVLWR
-52 TPPAGQPLQPSDIKQ
+52 TPPAGQPLQTSDIKQ
-67 LYSDELRAALA
+67 TLSDELRAALA

-89 IAEYD
+89 IAEYT

-102 IITDRERWAAAH
+102 IITDRERWAAAR

-131 SQAGIDALCA
+131 SQAGIDALCT
-141 LAHPP
+141 LTHDP
-146 QTSLSST
+146 QTSLSDT

-178 TVYCLIDSAV
+178 TIYCLIDSAV

-195 HVAKLLSPAADGTI
+195 HLAKLLSPATDGTI
-209 TPIIQLRSKTL
+209 IPIIQLRPRTL

-225 TYELLTLFIGYGYE
+225 TYELLALFIGYGYE

-250 RQPDADYAAALAWA
+250 RQPDADYTAALAWA

-271 RQPAQPR
+271 RQPAQLR
-278 PHKARRPLLLVRTPG
+278 PHKVRRPLLLVRTPE
-293 QLDTLLAEHETQENS
+293 QLEALLAEHEAQENAP
-308 LAPAEHDSGDVQP
+308 APAEHDSGDVQP

-331 AHRKADSADSSW
+331 AHRKADGANSSQ
-343 ARTQAWLAQVVA
+343 AHTQAWLAQILA
-355 WCEPENL
+355 WCEPEDL

-380 AAAHADDDHANSHTA
+380 AAAHADNDSSLGTA

-405 ATPRRRPAIEPYAV
+405 ATRLRRPAIEPYAV

-430 TLSGVSSYL
+430 TLSSVGSYL
-439 ADLAKDAAPDSFRLF
+439 ADLAKDAAPDNFRLF

-469 SHPRAWQW
+469 SNPRAWQW
-477 GSQPGIAPH
+477 GSQPSTAPH
-486 APDSHTM
+486 APDGYTM
-493 SYPAASALR
+493 SYPAAGALR

-518 GASVYED
+518 GASLHED
-525 IGAASRSYT
+525 MSAASCSYT
-534 VALASQPSDAPLP
+534 AALSSQPSSAPLP
-547 SLNTILSHQSAEQI
+547 SLNTILSHQSAEQV

-586 LDMMLSSTQAINI
+586 LDMMLSSAQVINI

-605 TQLTWLTTKAA
+605 TQPTWLTTKAA

-625 TWNFASHASPDIVL
+625 TWNFASHATPDIVL
-639 AACGDI
+639 AACGDV

-722 SRQFDIHSFGLAPCG
+722 GRQFDIHNFGLAPCG
-737 DTLMTSLIRQQ
+737 DTLMMSLIHQQ

-768 SPDDAQRLA
+768 SPDDAQRLTE
-777 GHCHA
+777 HCHA

-789 HAREHHTDHPMVTT
+789 HAREHHADHPMVTT

>member
-1 MRRKRTQSRLGL
+1 
-13 FRQQAQACILE
+13 
-24 AMDTNGG
+24 MDTNGG

-52 TPPAGQPLQPSDIKQ
+52 TLPAGQPLQPSDIKQ

-89 IAEYD
+89 VAEYT
-94 QSDGAAPL
+94 QSDGATPL
-102 IITDRERWAAAH
+102 IITDRERWAAAR
-114 AHALVYDMVQ
+114 AHALVYDMLQ
-124 PGCDIAR
+124 PGCNIAR

-141 LAHPP
+141 LTHDP

-153 IHLCDTNLGGVLAQA
+153 IHLCDARLGGALAQA
-168 SGMVLSQPEQ
+168 SGRVLGQPEQ
-178 TVYCLIDSAV
+178 IIYCLIDSAV
-188 AQDDTPW
+188 AQDDIPW
-195 HVAKLLSPAADGTI
+195 HLAKLLSPATDGTI
-209 TPIIQLRSKTL
+209 IPIIQLRPRTL

-225 TYELLTLFIGYGYE
+225 TYELLALFIGYGYE

-250 RQPDADYAAALAWA
+250 RQPDADYTAALAWA
-264 TERTTAL
+264 TERTAAL

-278 PHKARRPLLLVRTPG
+278 PHKARRPLLLVRTPE
-293 QLDTLLAEHETQENS
+293 QLETLLAEHKAQEDS
-308 LAPAEHDSGDVQP
+308 LAPAEHDSGDVRP

-331 AHRKADSADSSW
+331 AHRKADGADSSR
-343 ARTQAWLAQVVA
+343 AGTQAWLTQVLA

-380 AAAHADDDHANSHTA
+380 AAAHADDYANSRAA
-395 QLTATQPALS
+395 QLTAQTPAPV
-405 ATPRRRPAIEPYAV
+405 ATPLRRPAIEPYAV

-430 TLSGVSSYL
+430 TLSSVGSYL
-439 ADLAKDAAPDSFRLF
+439 SDLSKDAASDSFRLF

-477 GSQPGIAPH
+477 GSQPSIAPH
-486 APDSHTM
+486 APNSHTM
-493 SYPAASALR
+493 SYPAAGALR

-518 GASVYED
+518 GASLHED
-525 IGAASRSYT
+525 MSAASRSYT
-534 VALASQPSDAPLP
+534 AALSSQPSNVPLP
-547 SLNTILSHQSAEQI
+547 SLNIILSHQSAEQI
-561 TNALDQ
+561 TTVLDQ

-586 LDMMLSSTQAINI
+586 LDMMLSSTRVINV

-605 TQLTWLTTKAA
+605 TQPTWLTTKAA

-639 AACGDI
+639 AACGDV

-722 SRQFDIHSFGLAPCG
+722 GQQFAIHSFGLAPCG
-737 DTLMTSLIRQQ
+737 DTLMTSLISQQ

-803 WQWQQGQ
+803 WQWQQGH

>member
-1 MRRKRTQSRLGL
+1 
-13 FRQQAQACILE
+13 
-24 AMDTNGG
+24 
-31 MTMRYRQAAYY
+31 MRYRQAAYY

-52 TPPAGQPLQPSDIKQ
+52 TLPAGQPLQPSDIKQ

-89 IAEYD
+89 IAEYA
-94 QSDGAAPL
+94 QSDSAAPL
-102 IITDRERWAAAH
+102 IITDRERWAAAR
-114 AHALVYDMVQ
+114 AHALVYDMLQ

-131 SQAGIDALCA
+131 LQAGIDALCT
-141 LAHPP
+141 LTHDP
-146 QTSLSST
+146 QTSLSDT

-209 TPIIQLRSKTL
+209 IPIIQLRPRTL

-225 TYELLTLFIGYGYE
+225 TYELLALFIGYGYE

-250 RQPDADYAAALAWA
+250 RQPDADYTAALAWA
-264 TERTTAL
+264 TERTAAL

-278 PHKARRPLLLVRTPG
+278 PHKARRPLLLVRTPE
-293 QLDTLLAEHETQENS
+293 QLEALLAEHEAQENAP
-308 LAPAEHDSGDVQP
+308 APAEHDNGDVQP

-331 AHRKADSADSSW
+331 AHRKADGADSSW
-343 ARTQAWLAQVVA
+343 ARTQAWLTQVLA
-355 WCEPENL
+355 WCELENL
-362 FDAAGNL
+362 FDTAGNL

-380 AAAHADDDHANSHTA
+380 AAAHADNDSSLGTA

-405 ATPRRRPAIEPYAV
+405 ATLLRRPAIEPYAV

-430 TLSGVSSYL
+430 TLSRVGSYL

-469 SHPRAWQW
+469 SHRRAWQW
-477 GSQPGIAPH
+477 GSQPSTAPH
-486 APDSHTM
+486 APDGHMM
-493 SYPAASALR
+493 SYPAAGALR
-502 GMQLGYLEQGR
+502 GVQLGYLEQGR

-518 GASVYED
+518 GASLHED
-525 IGAASRSYT
+525 MSAASRSYT
-534 VALASQPSDAPLP
+534 AALSSQPSDAPLP
-547 SLNTILSHQSAEQI
+547 SLNTILSHQSTEQV

-567 RDAPTTVYFPADS
+567 RDTPTTVYFPADS
-580 NCAVVT
+580 NCAVVA
-586 LDMMLSSTQAINI
+586 LDMMLSSTQVINV

-605 TQLTWLTTKAA
+605 TQPTWLTTKAA

-625 TWNFASHASPDIVL
+625 TWNFASHTSPDIVL
-639 AACGDI
+639 AACGDV

-651 AAIELIAHSCP
+651 AAIELITHSCP

-676 RGFGTLAQPVSR
+676 RGFGTLTQPVSR

-722 SRQFDIHSFGLAPCG
+722 GRQFAIHSFGLALRG
-737 DTLMTSLIRQQ
+737 DTLMTSLISQQ

-768 SPDDAQRLA
+768 SPDDAQRLM

>member
-1 MRRKRTQSRLGL
+1 
-13 FRQQAQACILE
+13 
-24 AMDTNGG
+24 MDTNGG

-42 TVLAQRALWR
+42 TVLAQHTLWR
-52 TPPAGQPLQPSDIKQ
+52 TLPAGQLLQPSDIKQ
-67 LYSDELRAALA
+67 LDSDELRAALA

-89 IAEYD
+89 IAEYA

-102 IITDRERWAAAH
+102 IITDRERWAAAR
-114 AHALVYDMVQ
+114 AHALVYDMLQ

-131 SQAGIDALCA
+131 SQAGIDALCT
-141 LAHPP
+141 LTHDP
-146 QTSLSST
+146 QTSLSNA
-153 IHLCDTNLGGVLAQA
+153 IHLCDARLGGALAQA
-168 SGMVLSQPEQ
+168 SGRVLGQPEQ
-178 TVYCLIDSAV
+178 TIYCLIDSMA

-195 HVAKLLSPAADGTI
+195 HLAKLLSPATDGTI
-209 TPIIQLRSKTL
+209 IPIIQLRPRTL

-225 TYELLTLFIGYGYE
+225 TYELLALFIGYGYE

-250 RQPDADYAAALAWA
+250 RQLDADYTAALAWA
-264 TERTTAL
+264 TERTAAL

-278 PHKARRPLLLVRTPG
+278 PHKARRPLVIVRTPE
-293 QLDTLLAEHETQENS
+293 QFETLLDDDEAQEDS
-308 LAPAEHDSGDVQP
+308 LDDSGDVQP

-331 AHRKADSADSSW
+331 AHRKADGADLGQ
-343 ARTQAWLAQVVA
+343 ARTQAWLAQVLA

-380 AAAHADDDHANSHTA
+380 AAAHTDNDSSSGAA
-395 QLTATQPALS
+395 QLTATQPVLS
-405 ATPRRRPAIEPYAV
+405 ATRLRRPAIEPYAI

-430 TLSGVSSYL
+430 TLSRAGSYL
-439 ADLAKDAAPDSFRLF
+439 TDLAKDAAPDNFRLF
-454 ISPSLQS
+454 INPSLQS

-469 SHPRAWQW
+469 SNPRAWQW
-477 GSQPGIAPH
+477 GNQSSAAPH
-486 APDSHTM
+486 APDGYTM
-493 SYPAASALR
+493 SYPAAGVLR
-502 GMQLGYLEQGR
+502 GMQLGYLEQGK

-518 GASVYED
+518 GASLHED
-525 IGAASRSYT
+525 MSAASRSYT
-534 VALASQPSDAPLP
+534 AALSSQPSSASLP
-547 SLNTILSHQSAEQI
+547 SLNTILSHQSAEQV
-561 TNALDQ
+561 TNALNQ

-580 NCAVVT
+580 NCAVVA
-586 LDMMLSSTQAINI
+586 LDMMLSSTQVINV

-605 TQLTWLTTKAA
+605 TQPTWLTTKAA

-639 AACGDI
+639 TACGDV

-651 AAIELIAHSCP
+651 AAIQLINQSCP

-702 IAYPGEERSLA
+702 IAYPSEERSLA

-722 SRQFDIHSFGLAPCG
+722 GRQFDIHSFGLAPRG
-737 DTLMTSLIRQQ
+737 DTLMTSLIHQQ

-768 SPDDAQRLA
+768 SPDEAQRLA

>member
-1 MRRKRTQSRLGL
+1 
-13 FRQQAQACILE
+13 
-24 AMDTNGG
+24 
-31 MTMRYRQAAYY
+31 MRYRRAAYY
-42 TVLAQRALWR
+42 TVLAQRVLWR
-52 TPPAGQPLQPSDIKQ
+52 TPPAGQPLQTSDIKQ
-67 LYSDELRAALA
+67 TLSDELRAVLA

-94 QSDGAAPL
+94 QSDGTAPL
-102 IITDRERWAAAH
+102 IITDRERWAAAR
-114 AHALVYDMVQ
+114 AHALVYDMLQ

-131 SQAGIDALCA
+131 SQAGIDALCT
-141 LAHPP
+141 LTHDP
-146 QTSLSST
+146 QTSLSNA
-153 IHLCDTNLGGVLAQA
+153 IHLCDARLGGALAQA
-168 SGMVLSQPEQ
+168 SGRVLGQPEQ
-178 TVYCLIDSAV
+178 TIYCLIDSAV

-195 HVAKLLSPAADGTI
+195 HLAKLLSPATDGTI
-209 TPIIQLRSKTL
+209 IPIIQLRPKTL

-225 TYELLTLFIGYGYE
+225 TYELLALFIGYGYE

-250 RQPDADYAAALAWA
+250 HQPDADYTAALAWA
-264 TERTTAL
+264 AECTAAL
-271 RQPAQPR
+271 RQSAQPR
-278 PHKARRPLLLVRTPG
+278 PHKARRPLLIVRTPE
-293 QLDTLLAEHETQENS
+293 QFEALLDDHEAQES
-308 LAPAEHDSGDVQP
+308 SPAPAENNTGGAQP

-331 AHRKADSADSSW
+331 AHRKADGADSSQV
-343 ARTQAWLAQVVA
+343 RTQAWLARVLA

-362 FDAAGNL
+362 FNAAGNL

-380 AAAHADDDHANSHTA
+380 AAAHADNDSSPSIA
-395 QLTATQPALS
+395 QLTTTQPALS
-405 ATPRRRPAIEPYAV
+405 ATPRRRLAIEPYAV

-430 TLSGVSSYL
+430 TLSGVGSYL
-439 ADLAKDAAPDSFRLF
+439 ADLAKDAASDSFRLF

-469 SHPRAWQW
+469 SNPRAWQW
-477 GSQPGIAPH
+477 GSQPSVAPH
-486 APDSHTM
+486 TPDGHTM
-493 SYPAASALR
+493 SYPTARALR
-502 GMQLGYLEQGR
+502 GMQLGYLEQGK

-518 GASVYED
+518 GASLHED
-525 IGAASRSYT
+525 VSAASRSYT
-534 VALASQPSDAPLP
+534 AALSSQPRGASLP
-547 SLNTILSHQSAEQI
+547 SLNTILSHQSAEQV
-561 TNALDQ
+561 TNALNQ

-586 LDMMLSSTQAINI
+586 LDMMLSSAQVINI

-625 TWNFASHASPDIVL
+625 TWNFASHTSPDIVL

-651 AAIELIAHSCP
+651 AAIELITHSCP

-713 ATLFAYGVD
+713 ATLSAYGVD
-722 SRQFDIHSFGLAPCG
+722 GRQFDIHNFGLTPCG
-737 DTLMTSLIRQQ
+737 DTLMTSLISQQ

-768 SPDDAQRLA
+768 SPDEAQRLA

>member
-1 MRRKRTQSRLGL
+1 
-13 FRQQAQACILE
+13 
-24 AMDTNGG
+24 
-31 MTMRYRQAAYY
+31 MRYRQAAYY
-42 TVLAQRALWR
+42 TVLAQRVLWR
-52 TPPAGQPLQPSDIKQ
+52 TPPAGQPLQTSDIKQ
-67 LYSDELRAALA
+67 TLSDELRAALA

-89 IAEYD
+89 IAEYT

-102 IITDRERWAAAH
+102 IITDRERWAAAR

-131 SQAGIDALCA
+131 SQAGIDALCT
-141 LAHPP
+141 LTHDP
-146 QTSLSST
+146 QTSLSDT

-178 TVYCLIDSAV
+178 TIYCLIDSAV

-195 HVAKLLSPAADGTI
+195 HLAKLLSPATDGTI
-209 TPIIQLRSKTL
+209 IPIIQLRPRTL

-225 TYELLTLFIGYGYE
+225 TYELLALFIGYGYE

-250 RQPDADYAAALAWA
+250 RQLDADYTAALAWA
-264 TERTTAL
+264 TERTAAL

-278 PHKARRPLLLVRTPG
+278 PHKARRPLLLVRTPE
-293 QLDTLLAEHETQENS
+293 QFETLLDDDEAQEDS
-308 LAPAEHDSGDVQP
+308 LDDSGDVPP

-331 AHRKADSADSSW
+331 AHRKADSADSSQ
-343 ARTQAWLAQVVA
+343 AGTQAWLAQVLA

-362 FDAAGNL
+362 FDTAGNL
-369 TFAETKALPHT
+369 ILTKAKALPHT
-380 AAAHADDDHANSHTA
+380 AAAHADNDSSSRTA

-405 ATPRRRPAIEPYAV
+405 ATRLRRPAIEPYAV

-430 TLSGVSSYL
+430 TLSSASSYL
-439 ADLAKDAAPDSFRLF
+439 TDLAKDAAPDSFRLF

-469 SHPRAWQW
+469 SNPRAWQW
-477 GSQPGIAPH
+477 GNQPSAAPH
-486 APDSHTM
+486 APDGHTM
-493 SYPAASALR
+493 SYPATGALR
-502 GMQLGYLEQGR
+502 GIQLGYLEQGR

-518 GASVYED
+518 GASVHENMS
-525 IGAASRSYT
+525 AASRSYT
-534 VALASQPSDAPLP
+534 AALSSQPSGASLP
-547 SLNTILSHQSAEQI
+547 SLNTILSHQSAEQV

-567 RDAPTTVYFPADS
+567 RDTPTTVYFPADS
-580 NCAVVT
+580 NCAVVA
-586 LDMMLSSTQAINI
+586 LDTMLSSTQAINM

-605 TQLTWLTTKAA
+605 TQPTWLTTKAA
-616 RAQMHAGLA
+616 RAQMQAGLA
-625 TWNFASHASPDIVL
+625 TWNFVSQTNPDIVL
-639 AACGDI
+639 AACGDV

-688 RTLARTVTTTKPVI
+688 RTLARTLTATKPVI

-722 SRQFDIHSFGLAPCG
+722 SRQFDIHSFGLTPRG
-737 DTLMTSLIRQQ
+737 DTLMTSLISQQ

-754 AIAAATCLSATGVI
+754 AIAAATYLSATGVI
-768 SPDDAQRLA
+768 SPDDAQRLT
-777 GHCHA
+777 GHCQA

-789 HAREHHTDHPMVTT
+789 HAREHHTDHPVVTT
-803 WQWQQGQ
+803 WQWQQGK

>member
-1 MRRKRTQSRLGL
+1 
-13 FRQQAQACILE
+13 
-24 AMDTNGG
+24 
-31 MTMRYRQAAYY
+31 MRYRQAAYY
-42 TVLAQRALWR
+42 TVLAQHALWR
-52 TPPAGQPLQPSDIKQ
+52 TLPAGQPLQPSDIKQ
-67 LYSDELRAALA
+67 LYSNELRAALA

-89 IAEYD
+89 IAEYA
-94 QSDGAAPL
+94 QSGGAAPL
-102 IITDRERWAAAH
+102 IITDRERWAAAR
-114 AHALVYDMVQ
+114 AHALVYDMLQ

-131 SQAGIDALCA
+131 SQAGIDALCT
-141 LAHPP
+141 LTHNP
-146 QTSLSST
+146 QTSLSDA
-153 IHLCDTNLGGVLAQA
+153 IHLCDARLGGALAQA
-168 SGMVLSQPEQ
+168 SGRVLGQPEQ
-178 TVYCLIDSAV
+178 TIYCLIDSAV

-195 HVAKLLSPAADGTI
+195 HLAKLLSPATDGTI
-209 TPIIQLRSKTL
+209 IPIIQLRPRTL

-225 TYELLTLFIGYGYE
+225 TYELLALFIGYGYE

-250 RQPDADYAAALAWA
+250 RQPDADYTAALAWA
-264 TERTTAL
+264 TERTAAL

-278 PHKARRPLLLVRTPG
+278 PHKARRPLLLVRTPE
-293 QLDTLLAEHETQENS
+293 QLETLLAEHEAQENAP
-308 LAPAEHDSGDVQP
+308 APAEHDSSDVQP

-331 AHRKADSADSSW
+331 AHRKADGADSSR
-343 ARTQAWLAQVVA
+343 AGTQAWLAQVLA

-362 FDAAGNL
+362 FDTAGNL

-380 AAAHADDDHANSHTA
+380 AAAHADNDSSSRTA

-405 ATPRRRPAIEPYAV
+405 ATRLRQPAIEPYAV

-430 TLSGVSSYL
+430 TLSGVGSYL

-461 GTLAQRFA
+461 GTLTQRFA

-477 GSQPGIAPH
+477 GSQPSIAPH
-486 APDSHTM
+486 APDGHTM
-493 SYPAASALR
+493 SYPAAGALR

-518 GASVYED
+518 GASLHED
-525 IGAASRSYT
+525 MSAASRSYT
-534 VALASQPSDAPLP
+534 AALSSQPRGAPLP

-586 LDMMLSSTQAINI
+586 LDMMLSSAQVINV

-605 TQLTWLTTKAA
+605 TQPTWLTTKAA

-651 AAIELIAHSCP
+651 AAIEFITHSCP

-676 RGFGTLAQPVSR
+676 RGFGTLTQPVSR
-688 RTLARTVTTTKPVI
+688 RTLARTMTTTKPVI

-713 ATLFAYGVD
+713 AMLFAYGVD
-722 SRQFDIHSFGLAPCG
+722 GRQFDIHNFGLAPCG

-768 SPDDAQRLA
+768 SPDDAQRLT